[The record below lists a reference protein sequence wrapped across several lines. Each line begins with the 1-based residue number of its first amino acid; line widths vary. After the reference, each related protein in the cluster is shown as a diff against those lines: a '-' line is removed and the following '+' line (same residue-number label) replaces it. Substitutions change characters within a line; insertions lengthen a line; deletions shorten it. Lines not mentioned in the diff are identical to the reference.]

1 MQSSDTGIIIAA
13 LSFLASVVLALLTWI
28 RFRRKDRADTQA
40 VESGTISGR
49 FKDADSL
56 VRYINER
63 VDAETKDLREEL
75 AKVRSEF
82 DAFKKDSQ
90 EVHGA
95 VRTNY
100 YQQWIWDRSGR
111 PGPLPQRA
119 EPILAL
125 LGIADPLAVTHP
137 SLKEQS

>member
-49 FKDADSL
+49 FKDADAL

-63 VDAETKDLREEL
+63 VDAATKELREEL
-75 AKVRSEF
+75 DQARADF
-82 DAFKKDSQ
+82 DAFKKAADG
-90 EVHGA
+90 VHGA
-95 VRTNY
+95 VRSNF

-111 PGPLPQRA
+111 PGPLPQLA

-125 LGIADPLAVTHP
+125 LGISDPLEDTHP